1 MSTAA
6 LSYDHLLESSMNL
19 PLQDRSRLATRLIES
34 LDDADDDIEIS
45 DEWRKELD
53 RRVEAVRNGSMRTI
67 PHEEVMSEMRTLLA
81 SIKADKQ
88 AK

>member
-53 RRVEAVRNGSMRTI
+53 RRVEAVRNGTMRTI
-67 PHEEVMSEMRTLLA
+67 QHEEVMSEMRTLLA
-81 SIKADKQ
+81 SIKASKQ